1 MADWKIF
8 RDKIKL
14 IPHPDPA
21 VERLELGIIGGFQV
35 VVGKGIFKDG
45 TVVIFAPDKSLL
57 PNEIADEGD
66 RRKYLVGPEQNR
78 VKAIKLRNELS
89 CGIILDDR
97 PEFADIPLGE
107 DISERLGITK
117 YEPPLPNDLQGR
129 VKPIGNIDVAGH
141 AINRHDVE
149 HFNVYA
155 SEFVEGEEVI
165 VTEKVHGSQCAI
177 IRTVDGKR
185 LISSKG
191 LLAKGLTIDEDA
203 TNTYWRAVQS
213 LEIFDE
219 LDKLYPKSHVQVF
232 GEVVPVQKGF
242 SYGFKEPWILFF
254 RLEVDGRAVKYDLV
268 PTAIWAHW
276 VPVLYQGPFN
286 SEKIR
291 ELRVGREQVSGNELH
306 IREGVVVSP
315 ATPRNSA
322 KGGFNLMLKI
332 INPAYKEDGEEIS

>member
-21 VERLELGIIGGFQV
+21 VERLELGIVGGFQV

-66 RRKYLVGPEQNR
+66 RRKYLVGPQQNR

-117 YEPPLPNDLQGR
+117 YEPPLPHGLQGR

-149 HFNVYA
+149 HFNIYA
-155 SEFVEGEEVI
+155 QEFVEGEEVI
-165 VTEKVHGSQCAI
+165 VTEKVHGSQIAI
-177 IRTVDGKR
+177 IRAVDGR
-185 LISSKG
+185 RMISSKG
-191 LLAKGLTIDEDA
+191 LLGRGLTIDEDE
-203 TNTYWRAVQS
+203 TNTYWRAAKNTG
-213 LEIFDE
+213 IFDI
-219 LDKLYPKSHVQVF
+219 LDEVWPNQHVQVF
-232 GEVVPVQKGF
+232 AEVVPCQKNF
-242 SYGFKEPWILFF
+242 TYGFKDPSILIF
-254 RLEVDGRAVKYDLV
+254 RVEVDNVNITGQWMPEKIFDL
-268 PTAIWAHW
+268 W
-276 VPVLYQGPFN
+276 VPILYRGVFN
-286 SEKIR
+286 AEEVRK
-291 ELRVGREQVSGNELH
+291 LRSGKEQVSGKELH
-306 IREGVVVSP
+306 IREGVVVQP
-315 ATPRNSA
+315 AVARNSV

-332 INPAYKEDGEEIS
+332 INPAYKECGEEIS